1 MVKTRCHILQ
11 VVQVIQERDHRNI
24 FVLVLVKKKEEEETR
39 GAGIDS
45 LLFYLVT
52 PLFPAKKGNRTL
64 SLSGTVKYYSGA
76 VPWNILPSSI
86 RKAKSLANFRQMSSV
101 SVN

>member
-1 MVKTRCHILQ
+1 MV
-11 VVQVIQERDHRNI
+11 QERGHRNI
-24 FVLVLVKKKEEEETR
+24 FVLVLVKKKEEEEEEETR

-52 PLFPAKKGNRTL
+52 LLFPAKKGNRTL
-64 SLSGTVKYYSGA
+64 SLSGTVKYYSGT

-86 RKAKSLANFRQMSSV
+86 RKAKSLANFRQMLSV